1 MKYLKG
7 KKRIKNDINDKDCF
21 EVEKII
27 TRKVDGKN
35 KFYLVKW
42 VGYPLK
48 DCSWEPFS
56 HLQKISGMIETFEQN
71 FPNSIDKKRLR
82 KYLYVSNL
90 ISKKG
95 SHIIKI
101 KNPFLKKRVFKN
113 KQIRKNDNI
122 IICIDNSNYFNKK
135 DEEKKEEE
143 EEKENYEENKE
154 TEISIDNISIK
165 EEKENLKIDENLNEI
180 NMINSDENNLPK
192 LIKPIIVW

>member
-27 TRKVDGKN
+27 TRKVDGQN

-122 IICIDNSNYFNKK
+122 IICIDNSNYFNKN

-143 EEKENYEENKE
+143 KENEEENKE

-165 EEKENLKIDENLNEI
+165 EEKETLKIDANLNEI

-192 LIKPIIVW
+192 LIRPIIVW